1 MIVEV
6 CGGILSL
13 LASPLITYELPP
25 INIPRS
31 QCESQKEESESLTDT
46 PLSRRILPLDR

>member
-1 MIVEV
+1 MIFEV
-6 CGGILSL
+6 CGGFLSL

-31 QCESQKEESESLTDT
+31 QCESQKDESDSLTDT
-46 PLSRRILPLDR
+46 PPS